1 MAPVVEVL
9 PDLEHLNL
17 GYNALTGTLSCRLL
31 LADRQLAELDLADN
45 QVTTPW
51 ISALSLLDFTVH
63 IYVAFSLARPAQQ
76 AHMQEVKRHFYL
88 YKQTLSSM
96 HTDLLCLCSR
106 DQPSTRIALAS

>member
-45 QVTTPW
+45 QVTTPR
-51 ISALSLLDFTVH
+51 IPALSLLDFTVD
-63 IYVAFSLARPAQQ
+63 IYLAFSMAGPAQQ
-76 AHMQEVKRHFYL
+76 AHMQEGKGHFDFC
-88 YKQTLSSM
+88 KQILSSM
-96 HTDLLCLCSR
+96 HTDLMCVCTR
-106 DQPSTRIALAS
+106 DQPSTRIALAY